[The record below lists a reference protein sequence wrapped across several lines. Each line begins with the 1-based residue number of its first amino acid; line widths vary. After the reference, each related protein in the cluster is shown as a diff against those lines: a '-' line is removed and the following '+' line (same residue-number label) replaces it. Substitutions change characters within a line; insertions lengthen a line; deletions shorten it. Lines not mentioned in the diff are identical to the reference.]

1 MKDNIIKINNF
12 NIHFIKTNK
21 FNSIEV
27 SIVFLNK
34 INELDLLKRRIL
46 FDLLTYSTKKYSNQK
61 ELTIQ
66 KQDNYISNIYENEYI
81 IGNYYANILS
91 MSFLNDKYTT
101 KNNYIN
107 CINLLK
113 EVILNPN
120 IENGLFDDKS
130 FTKIFNDTKTTI
142 KASKDNPMYYS
153 VMKCLNETDK
163 NNPISFGYN
172 DEDLIDKITNKDIV
186 DCYNRTIRDDKV
198 DIFVVGNINEN
209 SYLEHFKDLKFGNDI
224 EIKDIDYDYMGVE
237 ARSNII
243 KIKDDRF
250 KQANLSISFK
260 LSNLNDYEKN
270 AVMTMFS
277 SILGG
282 GPSSKLFRYVRE
294 KNSLAYHISSRYMK
308 RYDIMNINSGIEY
321 SKYDLAFKLIN
332 EQISNMKK
340 VSISELNIAKKTIIN
355 DYKWQFDSASSTMK
369 YYYMTEVIKERTNN
383 EKTELFK
390 KVSKEDINNILSKVK
405 IDTVLLL
412 YGE

>member
-21 FNSIEV
+21 FNSIEI
-27 SIVFLNK
+27 SIIFLNK
-34 INELDLLKRRIL
+34 INELELLKRRIL
-46 FDLLTYSTKKYSNQK
+46 FDLLVYSTKKYNNQK

-66 KQDNYISNIYENEYI
+66 KQENYISNIYENEYT

-91 MSFLNDKYTT
+91 MSFLNDKYTN
-101 KNNYIN
+101 KYNYIN

-142 KASKDNPMYYS
+142 KAAKDNPMYYS
-153 VMKCLNETDK
+153 IMKCLNETDK

-172 DEDLIDKITNKDIV
+172 DEDLINNITNKDIV
-186 DCYNRTIRDDKV
+186 DCYNKVIKDDKV
-198 DIFVVGNINEN
+198 DIFVVGNFNEN
-209 SYLEHFKDLKFGNDI
+209 NYIEHFKDLKFGNNI
-224 EIKDIDYDYMGVE
+224 EIKDLDYNYKDIE
-237 ARSNII
+237 SRSNII

-270 AVMTMFS
+270 AVMTVFS

-294 KNSLAYHISSRYMK
+294 KNSLAYHISSKYRK
-308 RYDIMNINSGIEY
+308 RTGIMNINGGIEY

-332 EQISNMKK
+332 EQINNMKK
-340 VSISELNIAKKTIIN
+340 VSTSELNIAKNTIIN
-355 DYKWQFDSASSTMK
+355 DYKWQFDTTSLIIK
-369 YYYMTEVIKERTNN
+369 YYYMTEVIKEKTNK
-383 EKTELFK
+383 EKIELYK
-390 KVSKEDINNILSKVK
+390 KVSKEDIKNILDKVK
-405 IDTVLLL
+405 IDTILLL

>member
-21 FNSIEV
+21 FNSIEI
-27 SIVFLNK
+27 SIIFLNK
-34 INELDLLKRRIL
+34 INELELLKRRIL
-46 FDLLTYSTKKYSNQK
+46 FDLLVYSTKKYSNQK

-66 KQDNYISNIYENEYI
+66 KQENYISNIYENEYT

-91 MSFLNDKYTT
+91 MSFLNDKYTN
-101 KNNYIN
+101 KYNYIN

-142 KASKDNPMYYS
+142 KAAKDNAMYYS

-172 DEDLIDKITNKDIV
+172 DEDLIDNITNKDIV
-186 DCYNRTIRDDKV
+186 DCYNRVIKNDKV
-198 DIFVVGNINEN
+198 DIFIVGNFNEN
-209 SYLEHFKDLKFGNDI
+209 NYIEHFKDLKFGNDI
-224 EIKDIDYDYMGVE
+224 EIKDLDYDYKDIE
-237 ARSNII
+237 SRSNII

-270 AVMTMFS
+270 AVMTVFS

-294 KNSLAYHISSRYMK
+294 KNYLAYHISSKYRK
-308 RYDIMNINSGIEY
+308 RTGIMNINGGIEY

-332 EQISNMKK
+332 EQINNMKK
-340 VSISELNIAKKTIIN
+340 VSTSELNIAKNAIIN
-355 DYKWQFDSASSTMK
+355 DYKWQFDSASLIIK
-369 YYYMTEVIKERTNN
+369 YYYMTEVIKEKTNN
-383 EKTELFK
+383 EKIELYK
-390 KVSKEDINNILSKVK
+390 KVSKEDIKNILDKVK
-405 IDTVLLL
+405 IDTILLL